1 MSKQVGETKTPVRRR
16 VKKNPKKY
24 RQKPPTRK
32 HRCRSRKKKYP
43 STNQKHGPNHD
54 SAIVN
59 KQVEFYKTEPC
70 RFVQWGRKCPHPDCM
85 FAHSEEELRERPRHP
100 KYKSQKCRNYWKK
113 GGVCYYGHRCDYLHR
128 DLKNCTMAGN
138 SFADIY
144 YWYYERLPVFA
155 SIENGTLVSA

>member
-1 MSKQVGETKTPVRRR
+1 MDIHYVHTVGETKTHVGRR
-16 VKKNPKKY
+16 VKKK
-24 RQKPPTRK
+24 
-32 HRCRSRKKKYP
+32 RKKHGPRKQRRGSRRKKHP

-59 KQVEFYKTEPC
+59 KQVTKYKTEMC
-70 RFVQWGRKCPHPDCM
+70 RFVQWGRKCPHQNCM
-85 FAHSEEELRERPRHP
+85 YAHSEEELRERPRHP
-100 KYKSQKCRNYWKK
+100 KYKCQNCRNYWQK
-113 GGVCYYGHRCDYLHR
+113 GGVCYYAHRCDYLHR

-155 SIENGTLVSA
+155 SIENGTLVSS